1 MPVLLACSRMGTAR
15 GEAVTTA
22 TVAKTYIVE
31 DPDKGAKPKGA
42 RTVFPGTLQGLLDAL
57 DAARYR
63 SAAGSPKAVVI
74 SEGKQR
80 QIIRRFE
87 NGRETW
93 SASRAEIR

>member
-31 DPDKGAKPKGA
+31 DPDKGAQPKGA